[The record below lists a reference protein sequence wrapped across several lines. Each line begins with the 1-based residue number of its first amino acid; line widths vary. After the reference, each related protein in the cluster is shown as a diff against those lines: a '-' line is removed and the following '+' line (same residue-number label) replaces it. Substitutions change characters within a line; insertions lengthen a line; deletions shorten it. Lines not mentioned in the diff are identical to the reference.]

1 MTSLWLTVDTFHVFF
16 FSCCVL
22 SLLWL
27 ISTCVQRS
35 QPHKRSASS
44 VILAHQCRA
53 GPETRTS
60 GMTHVEWTLNYF
72 TCFWNTRMK
81 RQAWKKNK
89 GKRDV
94 EKKKGRQLHGKAGE
108 GGEGGEGRDV
118 GSGVRGGLQA
128 EQRVNGERRA
138 SLTRSLA
145 RHFLL
150 AECPVQLL
158 LCVSSTINPPSSH
171 ALCLFFFCFVFLWL
185 AALAEVHCFRRWV
198 LVGLK
203 RRAAVRQCKTF
214 HFINVFCPSL
224 RQREKGRQRQRQ
236 RNWTLLNLY
245 QLSD

>member
-1 MTSLWLTVDTFHVFF
+1 
-16 FSCCVL
+16 
-22 SLLWL
+22 
-27 ISTCVQRS
+27 
-35 QPHKRSASS
+35 
-44 VILAHQCRA
+44 
-53 GPETRTS
+53 
-60 GMTHVEWTLNYF
+60 
-72 TCFWNTRMK
+72 MK

-158 LCVSSTINPPSSH
+158 LCVSSTINPPPPMPSV
-171 ALCLFFFCFVFLWL
+171 CFFFVLFFCGWL
-185 AALAEVHCFRRWV
+185 HWLKFIV
-198 LVGLK
+198 LDDG
-203 RRAAVRQCKTF
+203 F
-214 HFINVFCPSL
+214 
-224 RQREKGRQRQRQ
+224 
-236 RNWTLLNLY
+236 
-245 QLSD
+245 

>member
-1 MTSLWLTVDTFHVFF
+1 MLCF
-16 FSCCVL
+16 
-22 SLLWL
+22 
-27 ISTCVQRS
+27 
-35 QPHKRSASS
+35 KSS
-44 VILAHQCRA
+44 LAHQHMRA
-53 GPETRTS
+53 TVTAAQAKCIKCHTCASVSS

-94 EKKKGRQLHGKAGE
+94 EKKKGRQLHGKA
-108 GGEGGEGRDV
+108 GEGGEGRDV